1 MTQCR
6 DWLATLWR
14 ASFKGVS
21 FWVERDAEIPGRRIA
36 VHRFPMRDTPYLEDM
51 GEDVRRFSVTAYVAS
66 DTADTEATALVAAIA
81 AKGAGTLVLPTHGP
95 LTVRALPGRRDRSKD
110 SHGYIAFELEFIR
123 EGAATGL
130 ITAGLAASLVFA
142 AVSTLASVAASAFG
156 RANVSGQPDR
166 VASGAAATLQEA
178 AATLEAVRTTYPV
191 TSDASAT
198 ARAAIETLHDDAATL
213 VSRSTGADGAA
224 ATQLYEIA
232 STLVGGMEA
241 EDALAA
247 VTDIVEFGLDSET
260 ATGTATDLAQAAAEA
275 EAARAMR
282 LAVLAAYGEALMAAT
297 FADRPSGISARA
309 LAAERFG
316 AEMARCIGGLDA
328 ELYVALAELRGLV
341 CDYLTRLITDLAPVA
356 QVEAP
361 RMLSSIWWAWRLYG
375 DPTRADEI
383 VARNRLPHPSF
394 VPRTF
399 EALVS

>member
-21 FWVERDAEIPGRRIA
+21 FWVERDAEMPGRRIA
-36 VHRFPMRDTPYLEDM
+36 VHRFPMRDVPYLEDM
-51 GEDVRRFSVTAYVAS
+51 GEDVRRFSVSAYVAS
-66 DTADTEATALVAAIA
+66 DTADAEAAALVAAIA

-95 LTVRALPGRRDRSKD
+95 LTVRALQARRDRSKD
-110 SHGYIAFELEFIR
+110 AHGYIAFELDFIR

-130 ITAGLAASLVFA
+130 VTVGQVASLVYA
-142 AVSTLASVAASAFG
+142 AVTTLAGAAAGVFAG
-156 RANVSGQPDR
+156 AHVSGLPDR
-166 VASGAAATLQEA
+166 VATGAAAVLQDA

-191 TSDASAT
+191 AAEASAT
-198 ARAAIETLHDDAATL
+198 ARAAIEALHDDAGTL
-213 VSRSTGADGAA
+213 VSRSAGADGAA
-224 ATQLYEIA
+224 ATRLYEIA

-241 EDALAA
+241 DDALAA
-247 VTDIVEFGLDSET
+247 VADMVEFGLDAAAAS
-260 ATGTATDLAQAAAEA
+260 GTATDRAQAAAEA

-316 AEMARCIGGLDA
+316 AEMARCIGGPDA

-341 CDYLTRLITDLAPVA
+341 CDYLTRAITDLAPVA

-361 RMLSSIWWAWRLYG
+361 RMLPSIWWAWRLYG

-383 VARNRLPHPSF
+383 TARNRLPHPSF

-399 EALVS
+399 EALVR